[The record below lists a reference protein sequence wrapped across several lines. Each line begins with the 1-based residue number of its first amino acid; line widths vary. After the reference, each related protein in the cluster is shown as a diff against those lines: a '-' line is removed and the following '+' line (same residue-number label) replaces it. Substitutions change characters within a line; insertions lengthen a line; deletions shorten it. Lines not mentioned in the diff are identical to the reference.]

1 LAASFSIFKAAN
13 LALAL
18 VSILSVF
25 AFIVNGPNVEL
36 TAVSAG

>member
-18 VSILSVF
+18 VSTLSVF

-36 TAVSAG
+36 IAISAG